1 MSNYIIK
8 HAKLMKP
15 YLKLSWH
22 VWTEYKFNFIT
33 NTITYVV
40 FITLWL
46 VFWKLMIGKL
56 GIIGGWTNPMLAMLV
71 GFSFFNSAIWQ
82 ISWGTVRFIN
92 EVMDGRLDNYMVK
105 PINPLFAMIA
115 DKLNISSII
124 PAMFGL
130 GIILYIVSTNYA
142 FDILK
147 ILLSLTITMFAVL
160 IFQLFYCLA
169 GLSVFWFGKNDAFKI
184 FLRGFNIIDEYP
196 ITIFG
201 LIAVNFFTFVMPK
214 IFIGTYPVLLLT
226 GRTLGWGLKVLATE
240 LAIAAFWGVVLV
252 FVWKRGIRRYE
263 SHGG

>member
-15 YLKLSWH
+15 YLKLGWH
-22 VWTEYKFNFIT
+22 TWIEYKFNFIT
-33 NTITYVV
+33 NTLTYAV

-56 GIIGGWTNPMLAMLV
+56 GIIGGWTNPMLTMLI
-71 GFSFFNSAIWQ
+71 GFSFFNSAVWQ
-82 ISWGTVRFIN
+82 ITWGTVMFANDVI
-92 EVMDGRLDNYMVK
+92 EGKLDNYMVR

-115 DKLNISSII
+115 ERLNLASII

-130 GIILYIVSTNYA
+130 GIILYTVSANYS
-142 FDILK
+142 FEILK
-147 ILLSLTITMFAVL
+147 ILLSLAITLFAVFIIH
-160 IFQLFYCLA
+160 IFFCLA
-169 GLSVFWFGKNDAFKI
+169 GLSVFWFGKNNAFKI
-184 FLRGFNIIDEYP
+184 FLRGFNIVDEYP

-226 GRTLGWGLKVLATE
+226 NRTLGWGLKVFATE
-240 LAIAAFWGVVLV
+240 LTIAAFWAVVLV